1 MSERDAELDAFV
13 AAFAA
18 RIDRDVARAAP
29 VPDIADVW
37 ARVAALDESLVPE
50 DLELDDD
57 EDAVVPLA
65 RARALLSSSE
75 RDDLAPFTAALR
87 ERVETQLQERGMA
100 EIPAR
105 RLKVVR
111 ASTAVL
117 AIAAALVLAV
127 VGGFVAVRARV
138 LPGSS
143 ESPRTV
149 ERMLASDRTWLPRT
163 SAQAT
168 ERVPPPKPAPTV
180 EAPVVTPPIETPV
193 ETPAPRVRPKVDLDA
208 QLDELEARAQ
218 ALWQAGDLDGAEKLL
233 REVIRRARRGA
244 RVELAY
250 GDLFAIARQR
260 GGATAQVAV
269 WREYLR
275 RSPDGRFADD
285 VQAGLCRH
293 SSDAGDCWAEYLR
306 ARPDGAHAKEARK
319 KSGATDSA
327 PDEGAP

>member
-1 MSERDAELDAFV
+1 VTERDADLDAFA

-18 RIDRDVARAAP
+18 RIDRDIARAAP

-57 EDAVVPLA
+57 EGSVVPLA

-75 RDDLAPFTAALR
+75 RNDLAPFTAALR
-87 ERVETQLQERGMA
+87 ERVEMQLHERGMS

-105 RLKVVR
+105 KLRAVR
-111 ASTAVL
+111 TSTALL

-127 VGGFVAVRARV
+127 VGGLVAVRARV
-138 LPGSS
+138 LPSD
-143 ESPRTV
+143 EAPHTV
-149 ERMLASDRTWLPRT
+149 ERMLATDRNWAPRIP
-163 SAQAT
+163 ARAT
-168 ERVPPPKPAPTV
+168 ERVPPANPAPFVETPI
-180 EAPVVTPPIETPV
+180 EAPAI
-193 ETPAPRVRPKVDLDA
+193 ETPAPRVRPKVDVDA
-208 QLDELEARAQ
+208 ELDELEARAQ
-218 ALWQAGDLDGAEKLL
+218 ATWQAGDLAGAEKLL
-233 REVIRRARRGA
+233 REVIRRARRGV

-260 GGATAQVAV
+260 GGASAQIAV

-293 SSDAGDCWAEYLR
+293 APSADAADCWADYLR
-306 ARPDGAHAKEARK
+306 ARPNGAHAKEARK
-319 KSGATDSA
+319 TSGLAALD